1 MKTITK
7 PEIEFTAKAVGPL
20 SLFMAKIDIRYYL
33 NGLCVM
39 PSPDGVGC
47 IIVGCDGHRMALWH
61 DKEGKCSQQTIFKI
75 SPALIAACKKRGK
88 SPLSRTVKY
97 IDGRLVLIEGIDGE
111 LYIQPGRPEIEGKYP
126 DVFKVVPD
134 PEKLVPGLRG
144 NIQPGYMKS
153 IGEAGKMLSDA
164 HSAVSFYSGD
174 EAGHAANVAIFDAQD
189 NFMIVTMPMRGRADF
204 PVNKPMNPVFVVPKT
219 EEKKAA

>member
-1 MKTITK
+1 MKEIIK

-61 DKEGKCSQQTIFKI
+61 DKEGKCSKQTIFKV

-88 SPLSRTVKY
+88 MSMSRTVKY
-97 IDGRLVLIEGIDGE
+97 IGGRLVLIEGIEGE
-111 LYIQPGRPEIEGKYP
+111 LYIQPGNPEIKGKYP

-144 NIQPGYMKS
+144 NIQPGYMKN

-164 HSAVSFYSGD
+164 YSAVSFYTGD
-174 EAGHAANVAIFDAQD
+174 EAGHCANVAVFDSQD
-189 NFMIVTMPMRGRADF
+189 NFMIVTMPIRGRSGF
-204 PVNKPMNPVFVVPKT
+204 PVIKPINSVFIVPKA
-219 EEKKAA
+219 EEQKAA